1 MILTCP
7 SCHARYS
14 LEISVEDESARDLLA
29 LKGVEVSARIWPLLV
44 AYMGLFRAES
54 RALAWSRALR
64 IARETMELTADHA
77 VLEAALADTVEAL
90 RAKRDQG
97 DKRPLK
103 DHNYLKSVLK
113 SCALRRPAGFAVETT
128 PGVAPR
134 GKRAA
139 ALAAL
144 EEWGGSDWLRAGI
157 AQGLQAIVALNL
169 KGAPAV
175 DTVTLSADIWHATLK
190 TKLTVEQVDT
200 PRLSQAFGLLF
211 PTLTEWP
218 QPKQLIELLPPR
230 PERAKL
236 PSIRPTDEQ
245 LAEGRAH
252 LRALRE
258 RL

>member
-14 LEISVEDESARDLLA
+14 LEIAVEDDAARELLA
-29 LKGVEVSARIWPLLV
+29 LKGVDVSARIWPLLV

-103 DHNYLKSVLK
+103 DHGYLKSVLK
-113 SCALRRPAGFAVETT
+113 SCALRRPAEFAVETT
-128 PGVAPR
+128 RGIAPR

-144 EEWGGSDWLRAGI
+144 EKWGAADWLRAGI
-157 AQGLQAIVALNL
+157 AQGLQAIVALDR
-169 KGAPAV
+169 KSV
-175 DTVTLSADIWHATLK
+175 V
-190 TKLTVEQVDT
+190 
-200 PRLSQAFGLLF
+200 
-211 PTLTEWP
+211 
-218 QPKQLIELLPPR
+218 
-230 PERAKL
+230 
-236 PSIRPTDEQ
+236 
-245 LAEGRAH
+245 
-252 LRALRE
+252 
-258 RL
+258 